1 MTFNVLWAFILL
13 LVEPLSRT
21 HGALDVQRADVLPM
35 LLEKRNQKVDGQ
47 VNVLNQLIFIHG
59 QISDGNAQAQ
69 YLEKNVQFFEDG
81 INKGGLSE
89 HRSHRIEKIESTF

>member
-1 MTFNVLWAFILL
+1 
-13 LVEPLSRT
+13 
-21 HGALDVQRADVLPM
+21 M

-89 HRSHRIEKIESTF
+89 HRSHRIEKIESTFWFTHDKTLKSSCHAKKEGTHEIRDVYYLII